1 LKIWYQSS
9 AVLGIDPKWDPYYES
24 LKKHVQK
31 VARSDTE
38 VDIHG
43 VKFSHPLRERSS
55 YVEYLHKAQIIDN
68 AIQAE
73 QEGYDAFCVACALDP
88 GFSEIKE
95 VVDIPVAFLSES
107 CFHLASILA
116 HTFSLLAHSEE
127 TLEILRQKIKQYGL
141 QEQFVTSFTFDINF
155 PEDLLNSFKNPGLI
169 LDMVKKTGRKSI
181 KLGAGIL
188 LPACNVLNM
197 VLVDADLRE
206 IDGVP
211 ILDIA
216 GVLVK
221 VAEFMVDL
229 EQAGISRS
237 KAGLYAR
244 LSKEELASIRNSY
257 GVD

>member
-1 LKIWYQSS
+1 M
-9 AVLGIDPKWDPYYES
+9 
-24 LKKHVQK
+24 
-31 VARSDTE
+31 ARSDTK
-38 VDIHG
+38 VDVRG

-73 QEGYDAFCVACALDP
+73 REGYDAFCVACAFDP
-88 GFSEIKE
+88 GFSEIRE
-95 VVDIPVAFLSES
+95 VVDIPVAFLFES
-107 CFHLASILA
+107 CLHLASILA
-116 HTFSLLAHSEE
+116 STFCLLASSEYA
-127 TLEILRQKIKQYGL
+127 LAILRQKIKQYGL
-141 QEQFVTSFTFDINF
+141 QEQLITSFTCDINF
-155 PEDLLNSFKNPGLI
+155 PEDLLNGFRDPGLI
-169 LDMVKKTGRKSI
+169 IDKVKETGRKAI
-181 KLGAGIL
+181 KLGAGML

-211 ILDIA
+211 ILDTA
-216 GVLVK
+216 GVMVK

-237 KAGLYAR
+237 RAGLYAR
-244 LSKEELASIRNSY
+244 LSKKELANIRNSY